1 MNRFVESDVRWVFT
15 VELPDEDEGFFLG
28 AENIPRCMHYV
39 IGILIANENKG
50 GVKNSLFAVEKL
62 SLWEAQLSSLKPK
75 TLSMGGGG
83 GGGGRD

>member
-50 GVKNSLFAVEKL
+50 GVNPIEC
-62 SLWEAQLSSLKPK
+62 
-75 TLSMGGGG
+75 GGGAKSAPPII
-83 GGGGRD
+83 